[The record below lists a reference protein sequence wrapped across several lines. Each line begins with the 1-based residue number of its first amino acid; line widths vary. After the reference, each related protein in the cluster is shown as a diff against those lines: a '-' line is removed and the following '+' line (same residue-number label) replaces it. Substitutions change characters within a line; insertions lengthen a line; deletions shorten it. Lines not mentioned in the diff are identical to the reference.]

1 MSARPQT
8 SAELGK
14 SHDRHRRVRK
24 IALTAGVA
32 LGALVLAAGC
42 KPVAGKPAPH
52 PPHLPTTTTI
62 VPAPTSAP
70 TDSTEPTTTTTSAP
84 PTTTVSSATPPVST
98 TVKPRPTSTGTAPV
112 PPPSGSLPANTVP
125 AVGQVG
131 YRGDRAKLKVVD
143 GPGSAPPGTT
153 WNSGALRFSGNVTL
167 DGYYIK
173 GGIEYNGKGTLTIR
187 NSVIEGNHNSW
198 SPILGN
204 SGHVDVRD
212 STITYK
218 DDQWP
223 GDKWGNGAIHGDATV
238 TVIRCDISGTPDGI
252 QNGPGNS
259 QIEQSYIH
267 DLLRA
272 GTYPNNTHNDGIQS
286 YGGPNTVIKYNR
298 IDISADGKAY
308 DGTHQ
313 NGAVFIMSSD
323 DGPTSGLQVVG
334 NYLAGGGY
342 ILRIGASAK
351 GAVVTDNRFGTT
363 AGGFGEVFVDAG
375 AQIASWVN
383 NLSSSNKMINQPR

>member
-1 MSARPQT
+1 MS
-8 SAELGK
+8 
-14 SHDRHRRVRK
+14 
-24 IALTAGVA
+24 
-32 LGALVLAAGC
+32 ALVLVAGC
-42 KPVAGKPAPH
+42 KPVAGKPNPH
-52 PPHLPTTTTI
+52 PPTIPTTTTVSPDPTE
-62 VPAPTSAP
+62 VPPPSTETPTSAP
-70 TDSTEPTTTTTSAP
+70 SATESTVQPTASATIKPTNQPAP
-84 PTTTVSSATPPVST
+84 PTVAPPGGPV
-98 TVKPRPTSTGTAPV
+98 PGNTAPQ
-112 PPPSGSLPANTVP
+112 A
-125 AVGQVG
+125 GQVG

-167 DGYYIK
+167 DGVYVK
-173 GGIEYNGKGTLTIR
+173 GGIEYSGKGTLTIR

-218 DDQWP
+218 DDQLP

-259 QIEQSYIH
+259 TIEQNYIH
-267 DLLRA
+267 DLRRF
-272 GTYPNNTHNDGIQS
+272 GTYPENTHNDGIQS
-286 YGGPNTVIKYNR
+286 YGGPNTVIRYNR

-313 NGAVFIMSSD
+313 NAAVFIMTSD
-323 DGPTSGLQVVG
+323 GEATSGLQVIG

-342 ILRIGASAK
+342 IMRIGATTR
-351 GAVVTDNRFGTT
+351 GAVITDNHFGTT
-363 AGGFGEVFVDAG
+363 AGGFGEFTVDQG
-375 AQIASWVN
+375 ATIAQWAN
-383 NLSSSNKMINQPR
+383 NTSLANKQLNQPK